1 MSEPVLE
8 ESFLPMNW
16 FNKTPPFKLAKNRII
31 WLLVLMLSAMVTGGL
46 LEHYEAAIAGLPLL
60 VSFIPMLMDTGGNC
74 GAQASTMIIRGL
86 ALDEIELKDFFRVWW
101 KEIRVALICGAALSA
116 VNFIRIIIQYGD
128 IGVAAVVSLTLIITV
143 CVAKSLGC
151 ILPIIAKRLKLDP
164 AIMASPII
172 TTLTDACSVFVYFTI
187 ATAMLRGR
195 LI

>member
-1 MSEPVLE
+1 M
-8 ESFLPMNW
+8 
-16 FNKTPPFKLAKNRII
+16 
-31 WLLVLMLSAMVTGGL
+31 
-46 LEHYEAAIAGLPLL
+46 
-60 VSFIPMLMDTGGNC
+60 
-74 GAQASTMIIRGL
+74 
-86 ALDEIELKDFFRVWW
+86 
-101 KEIRVALICGAALSA
+101 SA

>member
-1 MSEPVLE
+1 
-8 ESFLPMNW
+8 
-16 FNKTPPFKLAKNRII
+16 
-31 WLLVLMLSAMVTGGL
+31 
-46 LEHYEAAIAGLPLL
+46 
-60 VSFIPMLMDTGGNC
+60 
-74 GAQASTMIIRGL
+74 MIIRGL